1 MTSTTPNPA
10 PALAALS
17 AYPRP
22 QRVTQA
28 RVLRSEWTK
37 LRTQPS
43 ALWALLSAM
52 VLTTA
57 VGILYSLLR
66 EARPPHG
73 VAAIRSFDP
82 VAVSLSG
89 VQLAQLA
96 VGVFGVLLITSEYA
110 TGLIRTSLAA
120 VPRRLPVLRG
130 KAAMLAAATAAVS
143 LPAAFA
149 AFLAGQSILGRQHL
163 AVPLGHPGVVRAI
176 IGSALYLAVA
186 GLLGL
191 GLGGLLRST
200 AGGISAL
207 FGLLFAVQIV
217 AGFLPG
223 SWSQDVGRYLPGQA
237 GLAVTTVR
245 PDPASSLS
253 PWAGFGV
260 FCLYAAVLLGL
271 AAVRMR
277 RGDA

>member
-1 MTSTTPNPA
+1 MST
-10 PALAALS
+10 
-17 AYPRP
+17 PRP
-22 QRVTQA
+22 EAQANSTLRVTQA
-28 RVLRSEWTK
+28 RVMKSEWTK
-37 LRTQPS
+37 LRTQPG
-43 ALWALLSAM
+43 ALWSLLSA
-52 VLTTA
+52 VILVVA
-57 VGILYSLLR
+57 FGILYSLLR
-66 EARPPHG
+66 VARPPHG
-73 VAAIRSFDP
+73 AATATFDP
-82 VAVSLSG
+82 TSVSLAG
-89 VQLAQLA
+89 VQLAQIA
-96 VGVFGVLLITSEYA
+96 AGVLGVLLITSEYA

-120 VPRRLPVLRG
+120 VPRRLPVLWG
-130 KAAMLAAATAAVS
+130 KAALLAVATAAVS

-149 AFLAGQSILGRQHL
+149 AFAAGQSVLGRQHL
-163 AVPLGHPGVVRAI
+163 AVSLSQPGVARAV

-186 GLLGL
+186 ALVGL
-191 GLGGLLRST
+191 GLGALLRST

-223 SWSQDVGRYLPGQA
+223 SWSQDVGKYLPAEA

-245 PDPASSLS
+245 PDPTSLS

-260 FCLYAAVLLGL
+260 FCLYAAVLLSL

>member
-1 MTSTTPNPA
+1 MTPTTPNRAPA
-10 PALAALS
+10 PAALPT
-17 AYPRP
+17 YPWP
-22 QRVTQA
+22 QKVTQA
-28 RVLRSEWTK
+28 RVMRSEWTK

-43 ALWALLSAM
+43 ALWALLSA
-52 VLTTA
+52 VILITA
-57 VGILYSLLR
+57 FGILYSLLR

-73 VAAIRSFDP
+73 AAAIKSFDP
-82 VAVSLSG
+82 VTVSLSG
-89 VQLAQLA
+89 VQLAQIA
-96 VGVFGVLLITSEYA
+96 VGVLGVLLITSEYA

-120 VPRRLPVLRG
+120 VPRRLPVLWG
-130 KAAMLAAATAAVS
+130 KAALLAAATAAVS

-163 AVPLGHPGVVRAI
+163 AVPFSQPGVARAV

-186 GLLGL
+186 ALIGL
-191 GLGGLLRST
+191 GLGALLRST

-223 SWSQDVGRYLPGQA
+223 SWSQDVGRYLPAQA
-237 GLAVTTVR
+237 GLAVTTIR

-260 FCLYAAVLLGL
+260 FCLYAAILLSL
-271 AAVRMR
+271 AALRMR

>member
-1 MTSTTPNPA
+1 VTIRTQEEGRVPA
-10 PALAALS
+10 TVPAYS
-17 AYPRP
+17 QP

-43 ALWALLSAM
+43 AGWALASAA
-52 VLTTA
+52 VLIIGF
-57 VGILYSLLR
+57 GILYSLLR

-73 VAAIRSFDP
+73 AAAGAFDP
-82 VAVSLSG
+82 AAVSLAG
-89 VQLAQLA
+89 VQLAQIA
-96 VGVFGVLLITSEYA
+96 AGVLGVLLITSEYA
-110 TGLIRTSLAA
+110 SGLIRASFAA
-120 VPRRLPVLRG
+120 VPRRLPVLWG
-130 KAAMLAAATAAVS
+130 KAALLAAATVAVT
-143 LPAAFA
+143 LPAAVA

-163 AVPLGHPGVVRAI
+163 AVSLSQPGVARAVL
-176 IGSALYLAVA
+176 GGALYLAVA

-191 GLGGLLRST
+191 GLGALLRST

-223 SWSQDVGRYLPGQA
+223 SWSGEVGRFLPAAAGQ
-237 GLAVTTVR
+237 AVTTVH
-245 PDPASSLS
+245 PDPAVSLA

-260 FCLYAAVLLGL
+260 FCLYAGAVLGL
-271 AAVRMR
+271 AAMRMR
-277 RGDA
+277 RGDT

>member
-1 MTSTTPNPA
+1 MTSTMPNPA
-10 PALAALS
+10 PAPAALPT
-17 AYPRP
+17 YPRP
-22 QRVTQA
+22 QKVTQA
-28 RVLRSEWTK
+28 RVMGAEWTK

-43 ALWALLSAM
+43 ALWALLSA
-52 VLTTA
+52 VILIA
-57 VGILYSLLR
+57 AFGILYSLLR

-73 VAAIRSFDP
+73 AAVSSFDP
-82 VAVSLSG
+82 VAISLSG
-89 VQLAQLA
+89 VQLAQIA
-96 VGVFGVLLITSEYA
+96 AGVLGVLLITSEYA

-120 VPRRLPVLRG
+120 VPRRLPVLWG
-130 KAAMLAAATAAVS
+130 KAAVLAAATAAVS
-143 LPAAFA
+143 LPAALA
-149 AFLAGQSILGRQHL
+149 AFLAGQSILSRQHL
-163 AVPLGHPGVVRAI
+163 AVPLSQPGAARAV

-186 GLLGL
+186 ALIGLSLGA
-191 GLGGLLRST
+191 LLRST

-223 SWSQDVGRYLPGQA
+223 SWSQDVGRYLPAQA

-260 FCLYAAVLLGL
+260 FCLYAAVLLSL

>member
-1 MTSTTPNPA
+1 MTSITPNSAPA
-10 PALAALS
+10 PP

-22 QRVTQA
+22 QQVTQA

-43 ALWALLSAM
+43 ALWALLSAV
-52 VLTTA
+52 VLITA

-73 VAAIRSFDP
+73 AAAIRSFDP

-89 VQLAQLA
+89 VQLAQIA
-96 VGVFGVLLITSEYA
+96 AGVLGVLLITSEYA

-120 VPRRLPVLRG
+120 VPRRLPVLWG
-130 KAAMLAAATAAVS
+130 KAGMLAAATAAVS

-163 AVPLGHPGVVRAI
+163 AVPLSQPGVARAI

-191 GLGGLLRST
+191 GLGALLRSA
-200 AGGISAL
+200 AGGIATL
-207 FGLLFAVQIV
+207 FGLLFAVPIV
-217 AGFLPG
+217 VGFLPG
-223 SWSQDVGRYLPGQA
+223 SWSQDIGRYLPSQA

-245 PDPASSLS
+245 PDPGSLS
-253 PWAGFGV
+253 PWAGFCV
-260 FCLYAAVLLGL
+260 FCVYAAVLLGL